1 MNGSAT
7 LLHVFVSLILGILAY
22 AAMGA
27 VNTWWRRNR
36 NDLREREALPLLQVI
51 LKFFALSA
59 CIVAVILTVRELLPY
74 EMASVQGMLKGER
87 LFPVRAIERYEA
99 VLDVDGDRVEAE
111 GPLVTY
117 YRKLGPAELAEARL
131 ERQLLLEQL
140 DELESRLAAGN
151 PIGDL
156 QRLSQV
162 ESLRAQRSQ
171 QQQERSRAM
180 WELESLNF
188 KLEEQEARVSLAR
201 KEVDFAR
208 EAVKNGLV
216 SKIEYDRRTE
226 TLRMEEAR
234 LEELASRRDFA
245 VESLI
250 DFAPPAGE
258 EMLTDLDEVL
268 EQGGV
273 DSFLG
278 SSRAGLERRLRQL
291 ERLLAG
297 EAQEPLAITAPWSG
311 LLGYRNPSSV
321 LEAGELVAVVVQ
333 PDSLFLEVLVPTM
346 LAEDLRRDADI
357 VVSNEE
363 LEQLGVELRGQVTRA
378 EPENPDQTML
388 ELRIEPRA
396 DLVKDLAMNRE
407 VKLTAS
413 FINRPPAIMTELGY
427 FLRDLSS
434 RDVALFLTA
443 VLLGLIAIYR
453 RQEGQGGGA
462 AAGAA

>member
-1 MNGSAT
+1 
-7 LLHVFVSLILGILAY
+7 
-22 AAMGA
+22 
-27 VNTWWRRNR
+27 
-36 NDLREREALPLLQVI
+36 
-51 LKFFALSA
+51 
-59 CIVAVILTVRELLPY
+59 
-74 EMASVQGMLKGER
+74 
-87 LFPVRAIERYEA
+87 
-99 VLDVDGDRVEAE
+99 VD
-111 GPLVTY
+111 
-117 YRKLGPAELAEARL
+117 
-131 ERQLLLEQL
+131 
-140 DELESRLAAGN
+140 
-151 PIGDL
+151 I
-156 QRLSQV
+156 
-162 ESLRAQRSQ
+162 
-171 QQQERSRAM
+171 
-180 WELESLNF
+180 
-188 KLEEQEARVSLAR
+188 
-201 KEVDFAR
+201 AR